1 VATANLAFFFAELG
15 RAAMTKEVTMSTRSD
30 KLAAEEEIAAIEKL
44 VTDLEKRLRR
54 ITGNAPQSRS
64 ATGDVGDFVAEAL
77 TRVRGTAS
85 SFAESARDTATGV
98 SQSVTDEVARI
109 GSDALKK
116 VSDEIEHQPLLM
128 VAIAAGIGFLL
139 GRRSKVDG

>member
-1 VATANLAFFFAELG
+1 
-15 RAAMTKEVTMSTRSD
+15 MSTRSD

-44 VTDLEKRLRR
+44 RTDLERRLGR
-54 ITGNAPQSRS
+54 IKGNAPHSRS
-64 ATGDVGDFVAEAL
+64 ATGDVGEFVAEAL
-77 TRVRGTAS
+77 DRIMTRVRGTAS
-85 SFAESARDTATGV
+85 NFADTARETATGV